1 MAHPVSSG
9 FWVCFFLLIYL
20 KFLHRIVNHY
30 FYRITNKING
40 KYYLG
45 VRSYSGDPEKDYY
58 MGSGPVIRAAIR
70 KYGKQNFTREVIKL
84 FSSQEEA
91 YNYEREHVTLKEV
104 LDPQCYNVQL
114 GGLGGTRGAV
124 FLQKGEKVVR
134 VLPEMREQLEKQGFV
149 QYRKQHSESTLDK
162 MRKSHLGKRNS
173 QESINQMK
181 AKIKAMIWIYR
192 GTEESRIL
200 KKDLKSRELEGWKI
214 GRNPESRSK
223 ISNSLKTFN
232 KKKRVAKNKPI
243 Y

>member
-1 MAHPVSSG
+1 
-9 FWVCFFLLIYL
+9 
-20 KFLHRIVNHY
+20 
-30 FYRITNKING
+30 
-40 KYYLG
+40 
-45 VRSYSGDPEKDYY
+45 

-91 YNYEREHVTLKEV
+91 YDYEREHVTLKEV
-104 LDPQCYNVQL
+104 LDPQCYNIQL

-149 QYRKQHSESTLDK
+149 QYHKQHSESTLDK

-173 QESINQMK
+173 QESINRMK

-223 ISNSLKTFN
+223 ISTSLRVFN
-232 KKKRVAKNKPI
+232 KKKRVAENKPI